1 MTLAR
6 IGVIGLG
13 MMGGGMARALLA
25 AGFEVTAYNRT
36 AAKAAPLAAAGAR
49 IAASPAEAAADV
61 DVVLLSLA
69 DEAAVTQVVF
79 DGLATRLRPGL
90 TIVDTS
96 TVSPAFAQ
104 EITDRLDALGVR
116 RVEACVIGNPKMA
129 ATGELRVFVAGERAW
144 ADDVSGVLS
153 ALGRDVR
160 YLGGPGSA
168 GVLKLAFNLLLGVQT
183 AGLAE
188 AVALA
193 ESMGMERDLLLDAF
207 DNSGW
212 RSPVL
217 AFRADFMRRRSYR
230 PAAFR
235 TTLMHKDLRLATAE
249 AERHGASLPLT
260 SKAAERFEELLDA
273 GRGDD
278 DAAAVV
284 ELSRAA
290 VRP

>member
-36 AAKAAPLAAAGAR
+36 AAKAAPLAEAGAR

-79 DGLATRLRPGL
+79 DGLATQLRPGL

-96 TVSPAFAQ
+96 TVSPAFAE
-104 EITDRLDALGVR
+104 EITERLDALGVR

>member
-13 MMGGGMARALLA
+13 MMGGGMARALLT
-25 AGFEVTAYNRT
+25 AGFEVTAHNRT
-36 AAKAAPLAAAGAR
+36 AAKAAPLAEAGAR
-49 IAASPAEAAADV
+49 IAASPAEAAADA

-79 DGLATRLRPGL
+79 DGLAPQLRPGL

-104 EITDRLDALGVR
+104 EITERLDALGVR

-235 TTLMHKDLRLATAE
+235 TTLMHKDLRLATTE
-249 AERHGASLPLT
+249 AERHGAALPLT
-260 SKAAERFEELLDA
+260 SRAAERFEELLDA

>member
-1 MTLAR
+1 MTVSR

-36 AAKAAPLAAAGAR
+36 AAKAAPLAEAGAR
-49 IAASPAEAAADV
+49 IVTSPAEVADA

-69 DEAAVTQVVF
+69 DEDAVTQVVF
-79 DGLATRLRPGL
+79 EGLAPRLRPGL

-96 TVSPAFAQ
+96 TVSPAFARD
-104 EITDRLDALGVR
+104 ITERLGALGVR

-129 ATGELRVFVAGERAW
+129 ASGGLRVFVAGERAW
-144 ADDVSGVLS
+144 ADEVAGVLS
-153 ALGRDVR
+153 ALGKDVR

-188 AVALA
+188 AVAFA
-193 ESMGMERDLLLDAF
+193 ESMGMERDLLLDAV

-217 AFRADFMRRRSYR
+217 AFRAEFMRRRAYQ

-235 TTLMHKDLRLATAE
+235 TALMHKDLRLATTE

-260 SKAAERFEELLDA
+260 SRTAERFEELLSL

-278 DAAAVV
+278 DAASVVDLAGAVV
-284 ELSRAA
+284 
-290 VRP
+290 RP

>member
-36 AAKAAPLAAAGAR
+36 AAKAAPLAEAGAR
-49 IAASPAEAAADV
+49 IAASPAAAAADV

-69 DEAAVTQVVF
+69 DETAVTQVVF
-79 DGLATRLRPGL
+79 DGLATQLRPGL

-96 TVSPAFAQ
+96 TVSPAFAK
-104 EITDRLDALGVR
+104 EITERLAALGVR

-153 ALGRDVR
+153 ALGQDVR

-260 SKAAERFEELLDA
+260 SRAAERFEELLDA

>member
-36 AAKAAPLAAAGAR
+36 AAKAAPLAEAGAR
-49 IAASPAEAAADV
+49 IVTSPAEAADA

-104 EITDRLDALGVR
+104 DITERLAALGVR

-129 ATGELRVFVAGERAW
+129 ATGGLRVFVAGERAW
-144 ADDVSGVLS
+144 ADDVSSVLA
-153 ALGRDVR
+153 ALGKDVR

-188 AVALA
+188 AVAFA

-217 AFRADFMRRRSYR
+217 AFRADFMRRRSYH

-235 TTLMHKDLRLATAE
+235 TALMHKDLRLATSE
-249 AERHGASLPLT
+249 AERHGAELPLT
-260 SKAAERFEELLDA
+260 TRTAERFAELLDA

-284 ELSRAA
+284 DLSRAA

>member
-1 MTLAR
+1 MTLSR

-13 MMGGGMARALLA
+13 MMGGGMVRSLLA

-36 AAKAAPLAAAGAR
+36 AAKAVPLADAGAR
-49 IAASPAEAAADV
+49 IAASPAEAAEA

-69 DEAAVTQVVF
+69 DEAAVTEVVF
-79 DGLATRLRPGL
+79 EGLATRLRPGL

-96 TVSPAFAQ
+96 TVSPAFAG
-104 EITDRLDALGVR
+104 EITERLDALGVR

-129 ATGELRVFVAGERAW
+129 ASGGLRVFTAGERAW
-144 ADDVSGVLS
+144 ADAVSPVLS
-153 ALGRDVR
+153 ALGKDVR
-160 YLGGPGSA
+160 HLGGPGSA

-188 AVALA
+188 AVAFA
-193 ESMGMERDLLLDAF
+193 ESMGLDRELLLDAV
-207 DNSGW
+207 DGSGW

-217 AFRADFMRRRSYR
+217 AFRGEFMRRRVYR

-235 TTLMHKDLRLATAE
+235 TALMHKDLRLATTE
-249 AERHGASLPLT
+249 AERHGAELPLT
-260 SKAAERFEELLDA
+260 SRTAERFEELLA
-273 GRGDD
+273 LGRGDD

-284 ELSRAA
+284 DLSRAA

>member
-13 MMGGGMARALLA
+13 LMGGGMARALLA
-25 AGFEVTAYNRT
+25 AGFDVTAYNRT
-36 AAKAAPLAAAGAR
+36 AAKAAPLAEAGAR
-49 IAASPAEAAADV
+49 IVASPAETAADA

-79 DGLATRLRPGL
+79 DGLATQLRPRL

-96 TVSPAFAQ
+96 TVSPAFAR
-104 EITDRLDALGVR
+104 ETTDRLAALGVR

-188 AVALA
+188 AVVLA

-217 AFRADFMRRRSYR
+217 SFRADFMRRRSYR

-260 SKAAERFEELLDA
+260 SRAAERFEELIDA

-278 DAAAVV
+278 DAASVV

>member
-36 AAKAAPLAAAGAR
+36 AAKAAPLAEAGAR

-96 TVSPAFAQ
+96 TVSPAFAE
-104 EITDRLDALGVR
+104 EITERLDALGVR

>member
-79 DGLATRLRPGL
+79 DGLATQLRPGL

-96 TVSPAFAQ
+96 TVSPAFAE
-104 EITDRLDALGVR
+104 EITERLDALGVR

-249 AERHGASLPLT
+249 AERHGAALPLT

>member
-96 TVSPAFAQ
+96 TVSPAFAE
-104 EITDRLDALGVR
+104 EITERLDALGVR

-153 ALGRDVR
+153 AVGRDVR

-193 ESMGMERDLLLDAF
+193 ESMGLERDLLLDAF

-217 AFRADFMRRRSYR
+217 AFRADFMRRRSYH

-235 TTLMHKDLRLATAE
+235 TALMHKDLRLATAE
-249 AERHGASLPLT
+249 AERHGAALPLT
-260 SKAAERFEELLDA
+260 TKAAERFAELLDA